1 MTNPRI
7 LEGATP
13 EDRIAAAARLI
24 MVRMI
29 GHRDVPDYADFR
41 DLLRPYVEREI
52 LMGQLEEAKASSTF
66 RRVLELQAK
75 LDSVMM
81 YIESH
86 PI

>member
-7 LEGATP
+7 LDGATP

-41 DLLRPYVEREI
+41 DALRPYVELEI
-52 LMGQLEEAKASSTF
+52 LKGQLEEAKANSTF
-66 RRVLELQAK
+66 RRVVELQGK
-75 LDSVMM
+75 IEVLMD